1 MNTIY
6 TICILIASCL
16 LLSAQAANPVFFC
29 KCYCGANSTVFPL
42 PTEDPKPCL
51 LCTKQMC
58 IDSVTDGTC
67 DGIKD
72 STCPSVDFKGLC
84 FARDS
89 YKDEAIVWS
98 FLVLTFSLIA
108 VASVKPRV
116 EEWWKKRNNYA
127 SFSTTSY

>member
-1 MNTIY
+1 M
-6 TICILIASCL
+6 
-16 LLSAQAANPVFFC
+16 
-29 KCYCGANSTVFPL
+29 FPL
-42 PTEDPKPCL
+42 PIEDPKPCA

-84 FARDS
+84 FGKLLKAYEANQLTLVAYIPCYLARDS

-108 VASVKPRV
+108 IAAIKPTA
-116 EEWWKKRNNYA
+116 ESWWKVIGILR
-127 SFSTTSY
+127 TLD